1 MPATYTKEV
10 ILTGDTNPQG
20 DSYTINNLDNVSW
33 VTTSTNNAGVNPV
46 ISFTIADWTGSQGS
60 TRVANFAVRHWLY
73 DAGDPQA
80 IHEATFTITQYAE
93 NQVVV
98 TTTQATAATTQATAA
113 TTQSTAAT
121 TQSTAATTQATAA
134 TTQATAATT
143 QATAATTQ
151 ATAATTELG
160 TIALSIG
167 QPPVVGVEGVGANL
181 PFTVTGATGGVTWSL
196 ANSQSSLGDAA
207 KFGWVTDINGT
218 TFGNIPLWITNVSA
232 QTDSSNAGILSYSV
246 EDQTNTGGGTLPNAN
261 VN

>member
-60 TRVANFAVRHWLY
+60 TRAANFAVRHWLY

-143 QATAATTQ
+143 
-151 ATAATTELG
+151 ELG
-160 TIALSIG
+160 TIALSLG
-167 QPPVVGVEGVGANL
+167 QPPVVGVGGISGNL

-207 KFGWVTDINGT
+207 KFGWVTDLNGT
-218 TFGNIPLWITNVSA
+218 TFGNIPIWITNVSA

-246 EDQTNTGGGTLPNAN
+246 EDQTNTGGNPLAD
-261 VN
+261 

>member
-20 DSYTINNLDNVSW
+20 DSYTINNLDSVSW

-98 TTTQATAATTQATAA
+98 TTTQATAATTQ
-113 TTQSTAAT
+113 S
-121 TQSTAATTQATAA
+121 TAA

-160 TIALSIG
+160 TIALSLG
-167 QPPVVGVEGVGANL
+167 QPPVVAEGGVSGNL

-207 KFGWVTDINGT
+207 KFGWVTGLNGT
-218 TFGNIPLWITNVSA
+218 TFGNIPTWITNVSA

-246 EDQTNTGGGTLPNAN
+246 EDQTNTGGGTLPNQN
-261 VN
+261 VD

>member
-60 TRVANFAVRHWLY
+60 TRAANFAVRHWLY

-113 TTQSTAAT
+113 TT
-121 TQSTAATTQATAA
+121 
-134 TTQATAATT
+134 
-143 QATAATTQ
+143 
-151 ATAATTELG
+151 ELG
-160 TIALSIG
+160 TIALSLG
-167 QPPVVGVEGVGANL
+167 QPPVVGVGGISGNL

-207 KFGWVTDINGT
+207 KFGWVTDLNGT
-218 TFGNIPLWITNVSA
+218 TFGNITIWITNVSA

-246 EDQTNTGGGTLPNAN
+246 EDQTNTGGNPLAD
-261 VN
+261 

>member
-60 TRVANFAVRHWLY
+60 TRAANFAVRHWLY

-113 TTQSTAAT
+113 TTQ
-121 TQSTAATTQATAA
+121 
-134 TTQATAATT
+134 
-143 QATAATTQ
+143 ATAATTQ

-160 TIALSIG
+160 TIALSLG
-167 QPPVVGVEGVGANL
+167 QPPVVGVGGISGNL

-207 KFGWVTDINGT
+207 KFGWVTDLNGT
-218 TFGNIPLWITNVSA
+218 TFGNIPIWITNVSA

-246 EDQTNTGGGTLPNAN
+246 EDQTNTGGNPLAD
-261 VN
+261 

>member
-60 TRVANFAVRHWLY
+60 TRAANFAVRHWLY

-113 TTQSTAAT
+113 TT
-121 TQSTAATTQATAA
+121 
-134 TTQATAATT
+134 
-143 QATAATTQ
+143 
-151 ATAATTELG
+151 ELG
-160 TIALSIG
+160 TIALSLG
-167 QPPVVGVEGVGANL
+167 QPPVVGVGGISGNL

-207 KFGWVTDINGT
+207 KFGWVTDLNGT
-218 TFGNIPLWITNVSA
+218 TFGNIPIWITNVSA

-246 EDQTNTGGGTLPNAN
+246 EDQTNTGGNPLAD
-261 VN
+261 

>member
-60 TRVANFAVRHWLY
+60 TRAANFAVRHWLY

-134 TTQATAATT
+134 TTQAIAATT

-160 TIALSIG
+160 TIALSLG
-167 QPPVVGVEGVGANL
+167 QPPVVGVGGISGNL

-207 KFGWVTDINGT
+207 KFGWVTDLNGT
-218 TFGNIPLWITNVSA
+218 TFGNIPIWITNVSA

-246 EDQTNTGGGTLPNAN
+246 EDQTNTGGNPLAD
-261 VN
+261 

>member
-60 TRVANFAVRHWLY
+60 TRAANFAVRHWLY

-121 TQSTAATTQATAA
+121 TQ
-134 TTQATAATT
+134 ATAATT

-160 TIALSIG
+160 TIALSLG
-167 QPPVVGVEGVGANL
+167 QPPVVGVGGISGNL

-207 KFGWVTDINGT
+207 KFGWVTDLNGT
-218 TFGNIPLWITNVSA
+218 TFGNIPIWITNVSA

-246 EDQTNTGGGTLPNAN
+246 EDQTNTGGNPLAD
-261 VN
+261 